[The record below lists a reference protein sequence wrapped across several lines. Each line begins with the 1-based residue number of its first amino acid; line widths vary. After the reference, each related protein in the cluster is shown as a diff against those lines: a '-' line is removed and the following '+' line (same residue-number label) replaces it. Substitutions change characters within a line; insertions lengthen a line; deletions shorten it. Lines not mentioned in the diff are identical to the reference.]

1 MAFTFS
7 RRDFMKYTALAAAA
21 VAVSGSLTG
30 CANPNQPSG
39 KVGDTLSFG
48 GSSTIF
54 GIGGASDKHTLKTAV
69 GSKDDNGKLVCT
81 FEHYPV
87 SDATSCDNNHYQLR
101 VVKEDGTVQYVN
113 AGNKAVSFSGSN
125 PSASLKKEETVTNV
139 LTISKLN
146 AEGVLKGV
154 AVKEAYIQYFP
165 RHNALGTEND
175 ANSDVYATRDITD
188 ALKAALTTRI

>member
-69 GSKDDNGKLVCT
+69 GSNGGTLVCT

-101 VVKEDGTVQYVN
+101 VVKADGTVQYFN
-113 AGNKAVSFSGSN
+113 AGSTVVHFNGDNTSSSI
-125 PSASLKKEETVTNV
+125 KKEEKVTNN
-139 LTISKLN
+139 LTISGLN
-146 AEGVLKGV
+146 AAGALNGV
-154 AVKEAYIQYFP
+154 AFKEAYIQYFP

-175 ANSDVYATRDITD
+175 AYSDVYATWDITD
-188 ALKAALTTRI
+188 ALKAALA

>member
-54 GIGGASDKHTLKTAV
+54 GIGGASDKHTLKSAVKGTAA
-69 GSKDDNGKLVCT
+69 GTLVCT

-113 AGNKAVSFSGSN
+113 AGNKNVTFSGNN
-125 PSASLKKEETVTNV
+125 PSSSIKKEETVANV
-139 LTISKLN
+139 LTISDLN
-146 AEGVLKGV
+146 AEGVLKDV

-175 ANSDVYATRDITD
+175 AYSDVYATWDITD
-188 ALKAALTTRI
+188 ALKDALTT

>member
-69 GSKDDNGKLVCT
+69 GTNDDNGKLVCE

-87 SDATSCDNNHYQLR
+87 SDATSCTVNNYQLR

-113 AGNKAVSFSGSN
+113 KGNTKASFTGSN
-125 PSASLKKEETVTNV
+125 AGTGLKKQETVANV
-139 LTISKLN
+139 LTISKLKD
-146 AEGVLKGV
+146 EGVLKGV
-154 AVKEAYIQYFP
+154 TVKEAYIQYFP

-175 ANSDVYATRDITD
+175 AYSDVYATWDITD
-188 ALKAALTTRI
+188 ALKAALKD

>member
-54 GIGGASDKHTLKTAV
+54 GIGGASDKHTLKSAV
-69 GSKDDNGKLVCT
+69 KGDATGTLVCT

-101 VVKEDGTVQYVN
+101 VVKADGTVQYFN
-113 AGNKAVSFSGSN
+113 AGSTVVHFNGDNTSSSI
-125 PSASLKKEETVTNV
+125 KKEEKVTNN
-139 LTISKLN
+139 LTISGLN
-146 AEGVLKGV
+146 AAGALNGV
-154 AVKEAYIQYFP
+154 AFKEAYIQYFP

-175 ANSDVYATRDITD
+175 AYSDVYATWDITD
-188 ALKAALTTRI
+188 ALKAALA

>member
-21 VAVSGSLTG
+21 VVVSGSLTG

-69 GSKDDNGKLVCT
+69 GSNGGTLVCT

-113 AGNKAVSFSGSN
+113 AGNKNVTFSGNN
-125 PSASLKKEETVTNV
+125 PSSSIKKEEKVANV
-139 LTISKLN
+139 LTISGLN
-146 AEGVLKGV
+146 AEGVLKNV

-175 ANSDVYATRDITD
+175 AYSDVYATWDITD
-188 ALKAALTTRI
+188 ALKDALTIRI

>member
-54 GIGGASDKHTLKTAV
+54 GFGGASDKHTLKSAVKGTAA
-69 GSKDDNGKLVCT
+69 GTLVCT

-101 VVKEDGTVQYVN
+101 VVKEDGTVQYFN
-113 AGNKAVSFSGSN
+113 AGSKVVHFNGNNAST
-125 PSASLKKEETVTNV
+125 SLKKEEKVTND
-139 LTISKLN
+139 LTISGLN
-146 AEGVLKGV
+146 DAGALNGVI
-154 AVKEAYIQYFP
+154 VKEAYIQYFP

-175 ANSDVYATRDITD
+175 AYSDVYATWNITD
-188 ALKAALTTRI
+188 ELKAALV

>member
-54 GIGGASDKHTLKTAV
+54 GIGGASDKHTLKSAV
-69 GSKDDNGKLVCT
+69 KGKDAGTLVCT

-101 VVKEDGTVQYVN
+101 VVKEDGNVQYFN
-113 AGNKAVSFSGSN
+113 AGSTVVHFNGDN
-125 PSASLKKEETVTNV
+125 PSSSIKKEEKVTNN
-139 LTISKLN
+139 LTISGLN
-146 AEGVLKGV
+146 AEGALNGV
-154 AVKEAYIQYFP
+154 AFKEAYIQYFP

-175 ANSDVYATRDITD
+175 AYSDVYATWDITNE
-188 ALKAALTTRI
+188 LKAAL

>member
-54 GIGGASDKHTLKTAV
+54 GIGGASDKHTLKTAAK
-69 GSKDDNGKLVCT
+69 GEAAGTLVCT

-87 SDATSCDNNHYQLR
+87 SDATSCDNYHYQLR
-101 VVKEDGTVQYVN
+101 VVKTDGTVQYFN
-113 AGNKAVSFSGSN
+113 AGSKDVHFSGDNNST
-125 PSASLKKEETVTNV
+125 SLKKEEKVTNN
-139 LTISKLN
+139 LEISGLN
-146 AEGVLKGV
+146 AAGALNGV
-154 AVKEAYIQYFP
+154 AFKEAYIQYFP

-175 ANSDVYATRDITD
+175 AYSDVYATWDITD
-188 ALKAALTTRI
+188 ALKAALA

>member
-69 GSKDDNGKLVCT
+69 GSNGGTLVCT

-113 AGNKAVSFSGSN
+113 AGNKNVTFSGNN
-125 PSASLKKEETVTNV
+125 PSSSIKKEEKVANV
-139 LTISKLN
+139 LTISGLN
-146 AEGVLKGV
+146 AEGALKGV
-154 AVKEAYIQYFP
+154 TVKEAYIQYFP

-175 ANSDVYATRDITD
+175 AYSDVYATWDITD
-188 ALKAALTTRI
+188 ALKDALTTRI

>member
-54 GIGGASDKHTLKTAV
+54 GIGGASDKHTLKAAAKSAT
-69 GSKDDNGKLVCT
+69 GTLICT

-87 SDATSCDNNHYQLR
+87 SDATSCDKTHYQLR
-101 VVKEDGTVQYVN
+101 VVKEDGTVQYFN
-113 AGNKAVSFSGSN
+113 AGSEVVAFKSDNNST
-125 PSASLKKEETVTNV
+125 SLKKEEKVTNN
-139 LTISKLN
+139 LEISNLN
-146 AEGVLKGV
+146 AAGVLQNV

-175 ANSDVYATRDITD
+175 AYSDVYATWNIT
-188 ALKAALTTRI
+188 AELKAALT

>member
-54 GIGGASDKHTLKTAV
+54 GIGGASDKHTLKAAAKSTT
-69 GSKDDNGKLVCT
+69 GTLICT

-101 VVKEDGTVQYVN
+101 VVKEDGTVQYFN
-113 AGNKAVSFSGSN
+113 AGSTVVHFKGDNNST
-125 PSASLKKEETVTNV
+125 SLKKEEKVTNN
-139 LTISKLN
+139 LEISGLN
-146 AEGVLKGV
+146 AAGALNGV

-175 ANSDVYATRDITD
+175 AYSDVYATWNITD
-188 ALKAALTTRI
+188 ELKAALT

>member
-54 GIGGASDKHTLKTAV
+54 GIGGASDKHTLKTAAK
-69 GSKDDNGKLVCT
+69 GDAAGTLVCE

-113 AGNKAVSFSGSN
+113 NGNTAVTFSGNN
-125 PSASLKKEETVTNV
+125 PSSSIKKEEKVTNK
-139 LTISKLN
+139 LTISGLN
-146 AEGVLKGV
+146 AEGALKDV
-154 AVKEAYIQYFP
+154 TVKEAYIQYFP
-165 RHNALGTEND
+165 RHNALGNEND
-175 ANSDVYATRDITD
+175 AYSDVYATWDITD
-188 ALKAALTTRI
+188 ALKDALTTRT

>member
-39 KVGDTLSFG
+39 KVGDTLNFG

-54 GIGGASDKHTLKTAV
+54 GIGGPSDKHTLKTAV
-69 GSKDDNGKLVCT
+69 GSNGGKLVCE

-87 SDATSCDNNHYQLR
+87 SDGTSCTVNNYQLR
-101 VVKEDGTVQYVN
+101 VVKDDGTVQYVN
-113 AGNKAVSFSGSN
+113 AGNEKVSFSGS
-125 PSASLKKEETVTNV
+125 SAGTGLKKQETVANV
-139 LTISKLN
+139 LTISNLKN
-146 AEGVLKGV
+146 EGVLKDV

-165 RHNALGTEND
+165 RHNALGNEND
-175 ANSDVYATRDITD
+175 AYSDVYATWDITD
-188 ALKAALTTRI
+188 ALKDALTTRI

>member
-69 GSKDDNGKLVCT
+69 GSDADNGKLVCE

-87 SDATSCDNNHYQLR
+87 SDATSCTVNNYQLR

-113 AGNKAVSFSGSN
+113 AGNKAVTFSGDN
-125 PSASLKKEETVTNV
+125 PSASLKKEEKVTNK
-139 LTISKLN
+139 LTISGLN
-146 AEGVLKGV
+146 AVGALQGVT
-154 AVKEAYIQYFP
+154 VKEAYIQYFP

-175 ANSDVYATRDITD
+175 AYSDVYATWDITD
-188 ALKAALTTRI
+188 ALKDALTARI

>member
-69 GSKDDNGKLVCT
+69 GSIGGTLVCE

-101 VVKEDGTVQYVN
+101 VVKTDGTVQYVN
-113 AGNKAVSFSGSN
+113 AGNKAVTFNGSN
-125 PSASLKKEETVTNV
+125 PSSSIKKEEKVTNK
-139 LTISKLN
+139 LTISGLN
-146 AEGVLKGV
+146 AAGALQNVD
-154 AVKEAYIQYFP
+154 VKEAYIQYFP

-175 ANSDVYATRDITD
+175 AYSDVYATWDITKE
-188 ALKAALTTRI
+188 LQAALV

>member
-69 GSKDDNGKLVCT
+69 KGTDAGTLVCT

-87 SDATSCDNNHYQLR
+87 SDATSCTVNNYQLR

-113 AGNKAVSFSGSN
+113 AGNKAVSFSGDNS
-125 PSASLKKEETVTNV
+125 SASLKKEETVTNK
-139 LTISKLN
+139 LTISKLKD
-146 AEGVLKGV
+146 EGVLKGV

-175 ANSDVYATRDITD
+175 TYADVYATWDITD
-188 ALKAALTTRI
+188 ALKAALA

>member
-54 GIGGASDKHTLKTAV
+54 GIGGASDKHTLKSAGKGTAV
-69 GSKDDNGKLVCT
+69 GTLVLVCT

-87 SDATSCDNNHYQLR
+87 SDATSCDKNHYQLR
-101 VVKEDGTVQYVN
+101 VVKEDGTVQYFN
-113 AGNKAVSFSGSN
+113 AGSN
-125 PSASLKKEETVTNV
+125 SNIVTFNCSNNSTSLKKEEKVTNE
-139 LTISKLN
+139 LTISGLN
-146 AEGVLKGV
+146 AAGALNGV

-175 ANSDVYATRDITD
+175 AYSDVYATWNITD
-188 ALKAALTTRI
+188 ELKAALT

>member
-54 GIGGASDKHTLKTAV
+54 GIGGASDKHTLKTAAK
-69 GSKDDNGKLVCT
+69 GTTAGTLVCT

-101 VVKEDGTVQYVN
+101 VVKTDGNVQYFN
-113 AGNKAVSFSGSN
+113 AGGKVVTFVGDNAST
-125 PSASLKKEETVTNV
+125 SLKKEEKVTNN
-139 LTISKLN
+139 LTISNLN
-146 AEGVLKGV
+146 AAGALQNVTF
-154 AVKEAYIQYFP
+154 KEAYIQYFP

-175 ANSDVYATRDITD
+175 AYSDVYATWDITD
-188 ALKAALTTRI
+188 ALKAALV

>member
-7 RRDFMKYTALAAAA
+7 RRDFMKYTALAAMA

-54 GIGGASDKHTLKTAV
+54 GIGGPSDKHTLKTAV
-69 GSKDDNGKLVCT
+69 GSNGGKLVCE

-87 SDATSCDNNHYQLR
+87 SDGTSCTVNNYQLR
-101 VVKEDGTVQYVN
+101 VVKDDGTVQYVN
-113 AGNKAVSFSGSN
+113 AGNEKVSFSGS
-125 PSASLKKEETVTNV
+125 SAGTGLKKQETVANV
-139 LTISKLN
+139 LTISNLKN
-146 AEGVLKGV
+146 EGVLKDV

-165 RHNALGTEND
+165 RHNALGNEND
-175 ANSDVYATRDITD
+175 AYSDVYATWDITD
-188 ALKAALTTRI
+188 ALKAALTTRA

>member
-7 RRDFMKYTALAAAA
+7 RRDFMKYTALAAMA

-69 GSKDDNGKLVCT
+69 GSKADNGKLVCT
-81 FEHYPV
+81 FVHYPV
-87 SDATSCDNNHYQLR
+87 SEGTSCDNNHYQLR
-101 VVKEDGTVQYVN
+101 IVKDDGSVQYFN
-113 AGNKAVSFSGSN
+113 AGSKIVGFGFSGKNNST
-125 PSASLKKEETVTNV
+125 SLKKEEEITNE
-139 LTISKLN
+139 LTISGLN
-146 AEGVLKGV
+146 AAGALQGVT
-154 AVKEAYIQYFP
+154 VKEAYIQYFP

-175 ANSDVYATRDITD
+175 AYSDVYATWDITD
-188 ALKAALTTRI
+188 ALKAAL

>member
-54 GIGGASDKHTLKTAV
+54 GIGGASDKHTLKSAV
-69 GSKDDNGKLVCT
+69 GSNGGTLVCE

-87 SDATSCDNNHYQLR
+87 SDGTSCTVNNYQLR
-101 VVKEDGTVQYVN
+101 VVKDDGTVQYVN
-113 AGNKAVSFSGSN
+113 KGNTKASFSGSN
-125 PSASLKKEETVTNV
+125 AGTGLKKQETVPNT
-139 LTISKLN
+139 LTISNLKN
-146 AEGVLKGV
+146 EGVLEGV

-175 ANSDVYATRDITD
+175 AYSDVYATWDITD
-188 ALKAALTTRI
+188 ALKAALA

>member
-54 GIGGASDKHTLKTAV
+54 GFGGASDKHTLKTAV
-69 GSKDDNGKLVCT
+69 GSNGGTLVCT

-113 AGNKAVSFSGSN
+113 AGNKNVTFSGNN
-125 PSASLKKEETVTNV
+125 PSSSIKKEEKVANV
-139 LTISKLN
+139 LTISNLN
-146 AEGVLKGV
+146 AEGVLKDV

-175 ANSDVYATRDITD
+175 AYSDVYATWDITD
-188 ALKAALTTRI
+188 ALKDALTART

>member
-69 GSKDDNGKLVCT
+69 GSNGGTLVCT

-113 AGNKAVSFSGSN
+113 AGNKNVTFSGNN
-125 PSASLKKEETVTNV
+125 PSSSIKKEEKVANV
-139 LTISKLN
+139 LTISGLN
-146 AEGVLKGV
+146 AEGALKGV
-154 AVKEAYIQYFP
+154 TVKEAYIQYFP

-175 ANSDVYATRDITD
+175 AYSDVYATWDITD
-188 ALKAALTTRI
+188 ALKDALTARI

>member
-69 GSKDDNGKLVCT
+69 GSNGGTLVCT

-113 AGNKAVSFSGSN
+113 AGNKNVTFSGNN
-125 PSASLKKEETVTNV
+125 PSSSIKKEEKVANV
-139 LTISKLN
+139 LTISNLN
-146 AEGVLKGV
+146 ADGVLKGV

-175 ANSDVYATRDITD
+175 AYSDVYATWDITD
-188 ALKAALTTRI
+188 ALKDALTARI

>member
-69 GSKDDNGKLVCT
+69 GSNGGTLVCT

-113 AGNKAVSFSGSN
+113 AGNKNVTFSGNN
-125 PSASLKKEETVTNV
+125 PSSSIKKEEKVANV
-139 LTISKLN
+139 LTISGLN

-175 ANSDVYATRDITD
+175 AYSDVYATWDITD

>member
-54 GIGGASDKHTLKTAV
+54 GIGGASDKHTLKSAVKGTAA
-69 GSKDDNGKLVCT
+69 GTLVCT

-113 AGNKAVSFSGSN
+113 AGNKNVTFSGNN
-125 PSASLKKEETVTNV
+125 PSSSIKKEETVANV
-139 LTISKLN
+139 LTISNLN

-175 ANSDVYATRDITD
+175 AYSDVYATWDITD
-188 ALKAALTTRI
+188 ALKDALTTRI

>member
-69 GSKDDNGKLVCT
+69 GSKNDNGTLVCE

-101 VVKEDGTVQYVN
+101 VVKTDGTVQYVN
-113 AGNKAVSFSGSN
+113 AGNKNVSFSGNN
-125 PSASLKKEETVTNV
+125 PSSSIKKEETVPNK
-139 LTISKLN
+139 LTISKLK
-146 AEGVLKGV
+146 EDGVLKNV
-154 AVKEAYIQYFP
+154 TVKEAYIQYFP

-175 ANSDVYATRDITD
+175 TYADVYATWDITD
-188 ALKAALTTRI
+188 ALKAALTTRV

>member
-54 GIGGASDKHTLKTAV
+54 GIGGASDKHTLKTVSATS
-69 GSKDDNGKLVCT
+69 GTLECK

-87 SDATSCDNNHYQLR
+87 SDGTSCTVNNYQLR
-101 VVKEDGTVQYVN
+101 VVKDDGTVQYVN
-113 AGNKAVSFSGSN
+113 AGNTKVSFSGS
-125 PSASLKKEETVTNV
+125 SAGTGLKKQETVPNT
-139 LTISKLN
+139 LTISGLN
-146 AEGVLKGV
+146 AEGVLKDV

-175 ANSDVYATRDITD
+175 TYSDVYATWDITD
-188 ALKAALTTRI
+188 ALKDALTTRT

>member
-69 GSKDDNGKLVCT
+69 GSNDGKLVCE

-87 SDATSCDNNHYQLR
+87 SDGTSCTVNNYQLR
-101 VVKEDGTVQYVN
+101 VVKDDGTVQYVN
-113 AGNKAVSFSGSN
+113 AGNTKASFSGN
-125 PSASLKKEETVTNV
+125 GAGTGLKKQEAVAIK
-139 LTISKLN
+139 LTISNLKN
-146 AEGVLKGV
+146 EGVLKDV

-165 RHNALGTEND
+165 RHNALGNEND
-175 ANSDVYATRDITD
+175 AYSDVYATWDITD
-188 ALKAALTTRI
+188 ALKAALATRT

>member
-54 GIGGASDKHTLKTAV
+54 GIGGASDKHTLKAPVVSGDGT
-69 GSKDDNGKLVCT
+69 LECT

-87 SDATSCDNNHYQLR
+87 SDGTSCTVNNYQLR
-101 VVKEDGTVQYVN
+101 VVKDDGTVQYVN
-113 AGNKAVSFSGSN
+113 AGNTKASFSGRG
-125 PSASLKKEETVTNV
+125 AGTGLKKQETVTNV
-139 LTISKLN
+139 LTISNLKN
-146 AEGVLKGV
+146 DGVLKDV
-154 AVKEAYIQYFP
+154 VVKEAYIQYFP
-165 RHNALGTEND
+165 RHNALGNEND
-175 ANSDVYATRDITD
+175 AYSDVYATWDITD
-188 ALKAALTTRI
+188 ALKAALTTRT

>member
-54 GIGGASDKHTLKTAV
+54 GIGGASDKHTLKAAAKSAT
-69 GSKDDNGKLVCT
+69 GTLICT

-87 SDATSCDNNHYQLR
+87 SDATSCDKTHYQLR
-101 VVKEDGTVQYVN
+101 VVKEDGTVQYFN
-113 AGNKAVSFSGSN
+113 AGSEVVAFKSDNNST
-125 PSASLKKEETVTNV
+125 SLKKEEKVTNN
-139 LTISKLN
+139 LEISNLN
-146 AEGVLKGV
+146 AAGVLQNV

-175 ANSDVYATRDITD
+175 AYSDVYATWDITKE
-188 ALKAALTTRI
+188 LQAALT

>member
-54 GIGGASDKHTLKTAV
+54 GIGGASDKHTLKSAVKGTAA
-69 GSKDDNGKLVCT
+69 GTLVCT

-113 AGNKAVSFSGSN
+113 AGNKNVTFSGNN
-125 PSASLKKEETVTNV
+125 PSSSIKKEETVANV
-139 LTISKLN
+139 LTISNLN
-146 AEGVLKGV
+146 AEGVLKDV

-175 ANSDVYATRDITD
+175 AYSDVYATWDITD
-188 ALKAALTTRI
+188 ALKDALTTRI

>member
-54 GIGGASDKHTLKTAV
+54 GIGGASDKHTLKAAAKSAT
-69 GSKDDNGKLVCT
+69 GTLICT

-87 SDATSCDNNHYQLR
+87 SDATSCDKTHYQLR
-101 VVKEDGTVQYVN
+101 VVKEDGTVQYFN
-113 AGNKAVSFSGSN
+113 AGSN
-125 PSASLKKEETVTNV
+125 SNIVTFNCSNNSTSLKKEEKVTNE
-139 LTISKLN
+139 LTISGLN
-146 AEGVLKGV
+146 AAGALNGV

-175 ANSDVYATRDITD
+175 AYSDVYATWNITD
-188 ALKAALTTRI
+188 ELKAALT

>member
-54 GIGGASDKHTLKTAV
+54 GIGGASDKHTLKTAAK
-69 GSKDDNGKLVCT
+69 GTDAGTLVCT

-101 VVKEDGTVQYVN
+101 VVKADGTVQYVN
-113 AGNKAVSFSGSN
+113 AGNKNVTFSGNN
-125 PSASLKKEETVTNV
+125 PSSSIKKEEKVTNV
-139 LTISKLN
+139 LTISGLN
-146 AEGVLKGV
+146 AEGALKGV
-154 AVKEAYIQYFP
+154 TVKEAYIQYFP

-175 ANSDVYATRDITD
+175 AYSDVYATWDITD
-188 ALKAALTTRI
+188 ALKDALTARI

>member
-54 GIGGASDKHTLKTAV
+54 GFGGASDKHTLKSAV
-69 GSKDDNGKLVCT
+69 GSNGGTLVCE

-87 SDATSCDNNHYQLR
+87 SDGTSCTVNNYQLR
-101 VVKEDGTVQYVN
+101 VVKDDGTVQYVN
-113 AGNKAVSFSGSN
+113 AGNTKASFSGS
-125 PSASLKKEETVTNV
+125 SAGTGLKKQETVANK
-139 LTISKLN
+139 LTISNLTN
-146 AEGVLKGV
+146 EGVLKDV

-175 ANSDVYATRDITD
+175 AYSDVYATWDITD
-188 ALKAALTTRI
+188 ALKAALV

>member
-69 GSKDDNGKLVCT
+69 GSNGGTLVCT

-113 AGNKAVSFSGSN
+113 AGNKNVTFSGNN
-125 PSASLKKEETVTNV
+125 PSSSIKKEEKVANV
-139 LTISKLN
+139 LTISGLN
-146 AEGVLKGV
+146 AEGVLKDV

-175 ANSDVYATRDITD
+175 AYSDVYATWDITD
-188 ALKAALTTRI
+188 ALKAALATRI